1 MIYLF
6 VVVYV
11 ARACLDSE
19 VATATGCI
27 KMCLHSYYN
36 STTQSCIPFSD
47 CKTTHILNTTT
58 NTCIPDCNRGRPS
71 GESCICDSGWDSTE
85 TSFCSSP
92 SPNLQFTSSD
102 DFWFFLSLISM
113 FLLFVFYI
121 LIKTYK
127 LHHQYKRN
135 VLKV

>member
-1 MIYLF
+1 MIYL
-6 VVVYV
+6 VLV
-11 ARACLDSE
+11 ASVAWACLDSE

-71 GESCICDSGWDSTE
+71 GQSCICDSGWESTE
-85 TSFCSSP
+85 ASFCSSP
-92 SPNLQFTSSD
+92 SLSVQFTSSD
-102 DFWFFLSLISM
+102 DFWFLLSLSSM
-113 FLLFVFYI
+113 FLLFLLYI
-121 LIKTYK
+121 LFKFYK
-127 LHHQYKRN
+127 LHNQYKSN